1 MDTQPGSGR
10 RISKRSALRL
20 RYFGLGFLIVTFAME
35 RMDAG
40 GDRRRL

>member
-10 RISKRSALRL
+10 RISNRSAVRL
-20 RYFGLGFLIVTFAME
+20 RYFGRGFLVVALAMG

-40 GDRRRL
+40 GDR